1 MPIKFPE
8 EFGDFQFDVQASL
21 KKATARCYKVA
32 SSNVAA
38 NINVFFKPKFSNQ
51 LEIRYSLF
59 ALTK

>member
-38 NINVFFKPKFSNQ
+38 NINVFF
-51 LEIRYSLF
+51 E
-59 ALTK
+59 TKVFQST